1 LGLYCLISDICSV
14 YSSVENAL
22 FVTTPTVNETARDL
36 AIDVQL
42 IDGRVIDT
50 NIAFEFRK
58 NPQFFDI
65 RPRDH
70 LAV

>member
-1 LGLYCLISDICSV
+1 M
-14 YSSVENAL
+14 
-22 FVTTPTVNETARDL
+22 NETARDL